1 MAFNYWKFMASPHG
15 GTSSSRR
22 KRRGKT
28 EKPGVPWF
36 VSTTFVIATLRILF
50 VTLLLLALA
59 VGVDDPLPGWIDA
72 LIIAHGAAMIVALV
86 FVLNGF
92 GWARLA
98 WAALSLAILGFVQDP
113 LIIYVLVFDL
123 LVLVVFVLP
132 PSNRYMTAC
141 AAARHGKNG

>member
-1 MAFNYWKFMASPHG
+1 MASYWRFMASPHG
-15 GTSSSRR
+15 GSSSGK
-22 KRRGKT
+22 KRRRKT

-36 VSTTFVIATLRILF
+36 VSVTFVIAILRILV
-50 VTLLLLALA
+50 VTLFLLALA
-59 VGVDDPLPGWIDA
+59 VAVDDPLPGWIDG

-113 LIIYVLVFDL
+113 LVIYVLVFDL

-132 PSNRYMTAC
+132 PSNRYMAAC
-141 AAARHGKNG
+141 AAARHGK